1 MPTIRTHVNYR
12 PGSCRSAPLASPSI
26 ASRRPLTPCAPE
38 RRSRPEPSRDPTRCP
53 DRAPRPVPANDDDAD
68 AGREVPLT
76 VPFEGRGPD
85 RRYPDPLDAPPVHPE
100 HYVGSM
106 ELYEASHARIVAQ
119 RTRGCTGE
127 GTRERV
133 HASRDGR
140 YTIYAILDPVTG
152 EAVYVGQTG
161 DMRARRGKH
170 LAFWRGRRAPRP
182 TLLISCWLVLLG
194 RSPLARH
201 LEDDTVAEARRYE
214 RGGRYGSCGRYG
226 NDAGYERPGPS
237 HHGRAARASD
247 GPLSGPPA
255 PVFRTL
261 GHAGTLLEA
270 LEAET
275 DWIERLG
282 AARHRL
288 LNGGYH
294 RGAARQAWPGGV
306 RGFECPA
313 GWGEPRDREAEGGA
327 GKGA

>member
-106 ELYEASHARIVAQ
+106 ELYEAGHARIVQQ
-119 RTRGCTGE
+119 R
-127 GTRERV
+127 TRERV
-133 HASRDGR
+133 HAPRDGR
-140 YTIYAILDPVTG
+140 FMIYAILDPVTG

-161 DMRARRGKH
+161 HLRQRRAKH
-170 LAFWRGRRAPRP
+170 LAYWSGSRAPRP
-182 TLLISCWLVLLG
+182 TLLISCWLALLG
-194 RSPLARH
+194 QSPLMR
-201 LEDDTVAEARRYE
+201 TAEMGTAVL
-214 RGGRYGSCGRYG
+214 
-226 NDAGYERPGPS
+226 AHGYR
-237 HHGRAARASD
+237 SD
-247 GPLSGPPA
+247 GPLE
-255 PVFRTL
+255 PVFRRL

-282 AARHRL
+282 AAGHRL
-288 LNGGYH
+288 LNCAYH
-294 RGAARQAWPGGV
+294 WEAARQAWPS
-306 RGFECPA
+306 PS
-313 GWGEPRDREAEGGA
+313 
-327 GKGA
+327 